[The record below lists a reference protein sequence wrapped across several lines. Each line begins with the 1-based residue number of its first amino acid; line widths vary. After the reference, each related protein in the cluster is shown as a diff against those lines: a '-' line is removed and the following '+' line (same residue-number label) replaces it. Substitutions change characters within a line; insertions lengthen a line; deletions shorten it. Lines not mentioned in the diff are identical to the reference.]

1 MAEEARREAGCSEA
15 DDCTAA
21 GVNDG
26 DRHLQFIRAQAAAQE
41 RETLLRQIVHDVLN
55 ATQTM
60 SLLVEE
66 LELQGHDP
74 DALRHGCSRLHQQ
87 IDFIGRFLR
96 EKLNWIRSDGQSVG
110 VGCTAV
116 VEAFADLE
124 DRYTARARVRR
135 QQLVFDAP
143 EPVTVL
149 MNPVEF
155 DQAIGNLIDNA
166 IKYTD
171 TGGLITV
178 RAESVRGWA
187 TIWVIDSGPGI
198 APGNRH
204 RLGDLGWR
212 ESQNGQG
219 LGVGLVTVRE
229 VVTRSGGLFGLAQS
243 NSSGSSFYV
252 SLPTTTWGQE
262 RHN

>member
-1 MAEEARREAGCSEA
+1 MLEWSPGEEGCLEAMRRWEVMLDE
-15 DDCTAA
+15 
-21 GVNDG
+21 G

-66 LELQGHDP
+66 LEIQGHDP
-74 DALRHGCSRLHQQ
+74 DTLRHGCGRLHQQ

-96 EKLNWIRSDGQSVG
+96 EKLNWIHTDGQSVG

-116 VEAFADLE
+116 VEAFAELE
-124 DRYTARARVRR
+124 ARYAASARVRR

-149 MNPVEF
+149 INPVEF

-171 TGGLITV
+171 TGGTITV

-187 TIWVIDSGPGI
+187 TIWVIDSGTGI
-198 APGNRH
+198 APVNRH

-212 ESQNGQG
+212 ESPHGQG

-252 SLPTTTWGQE
+252 SLPTTTWGQA